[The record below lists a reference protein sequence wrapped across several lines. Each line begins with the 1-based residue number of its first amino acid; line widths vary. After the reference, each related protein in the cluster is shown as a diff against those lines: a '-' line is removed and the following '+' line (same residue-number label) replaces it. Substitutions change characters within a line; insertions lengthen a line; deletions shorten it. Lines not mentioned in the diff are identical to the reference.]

1 MTTPTKGGRY
11 FRDPQTGD
19 LTSETKPDVS
29 ASEAVPAD
37 VKSSA
42 QEAKTPAPKKKG
54 N

>member
-19 LTSETKPDVS
+19 LTPETKPEVS
-29 ASEAVPAD
+29 ASEAAQAEVQSIAPQAHAPA
-37 VKSSA
+37 S
-42 QEAKTPAPKKKG
+42 KKKG